1 MDSTIVT
8 AEKRE
13 LVTGCK
19 RMKGGKVY
27 CAQWQDWT
35 LLIKQ
40 GRTEANW
47 NGEQKLKEKKITIR
61 NCKQISQ
68 RGVMYHGKIT
78 FVLDNPRVTIYNQPT
93 DIVFSVTVAQQKRD
107 NSAGKKGIS
116 DPPQSAPARK
126 GKHTPSSFSSQ
137 GDGKA

>member
-1 MDSTIVT
+1 M
-8 AEKRE
+8 
-13 LVTGCK
+13 
-19 RMKGGKVY
+19 Y
-27 CAQWQDWT
+27 CAQWQDRT

-47 NGEQKLKEKKITIR
+47 NGEQKLKKITIR

-68 RGVMYHGKIT
+68 SGEMYHGKIT

-126 GKHTPSSFSSQ
+126 GKHTPTPSNNQ
-137 GDGKA
+137 RNGKA